1 MSKANQPRT
10 SEAAL
15 DSFVLQH
22 LQSRGFEAAA
32 NVLKGE
38 LRTKRPATGVS
49 ADSSRPTLI
58 QLLVSTM
65 HIKQS
70 YEALRDWVDGSLE
83 AFKAELRSVLFPF
96 FVHCYLEL
104 IEASE
109 LTEAAE
115 LLQARPQIFS
125 PAARGG
131 APLARAATPDRHR
144 RGRSLRRR
152 ARTTTPSSTARS
164 STCSAR

>member
-1 MSKANQPRT
+1 MPSARVVALVRDPIRRAHAAWDQNRRSNQ
-10 SEAAL
+10 E
-15 DSFVLQH
+15 D
-22 LQSRGFEAAA
+22 RGFEAAA

-115 LLQARPQIFS
+115 LLQARPHFS
-125 PAARGG
+125 RG
-131 APLARAATPDRHR
+131 APLAGRHAQRAPDR
-144 RGRSLRRR
+144 
-152 ARTTTPSSTARS
+152 A
-164 STCSAR
+164 

>member
-1 MSKANQPRT
+1 
-10 SEAAL
+10 
-15 DSFVLQH
+15 
-22 LQSRGFEAAA
+22 
-32 NVLKGE
+32 
-38 LRTKRPATGVS
+38 
-49 ADSSRPTLI
+49 
-58 QLLVSTM
+58 M

-115 LLQARPQIFS
+115 LLQARPQIS
-125 PAARGG
+125 PVERRSRDATRSARLT
-131 APLARAATPDRHR
+131 APDRHR
-144 RGRSLRRR
+144 RARSLRRR
-152 ARTTTPSSTARS
+152 ARTATPSFTARS
-164 STCSAR
+164 SICSAR